1 MIEGEPGYTAFWL
14 TDIR

>member
-1 MIEGEPGYTAFWL
+1 MIEGEPGYTGIWL